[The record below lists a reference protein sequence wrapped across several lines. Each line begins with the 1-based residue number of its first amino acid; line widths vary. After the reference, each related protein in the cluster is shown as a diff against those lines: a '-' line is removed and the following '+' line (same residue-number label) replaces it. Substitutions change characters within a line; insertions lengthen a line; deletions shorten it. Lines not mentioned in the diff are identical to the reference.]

1 MSYQFEMVQGPTHIE
16 FEAASSG
23 RLLKFS
29 GARLARAEVN
39 KNSDRITPKGIGELA
54 ATVAGTPIDVEH
66 EDLAICGIFTAG
78 APVEDPV
85 LGTLLEVSG
94 LVHADRYP
102 DIAAGMQ
109 SGALSLSIEADG
121 SSANCSVCN
130 QTFGS
135 SDKYCEHLKN
145 KFKSGAVRTVEGLI
159 ALGGGVVKY
168 PAGNGTDFKNA
179 SIKFV
184 ASQADPPAAPPT
196 PAPVEAHMKNCPYCK
211 TTLTAA
217 VDKCPNPAC
226 AKGLNIEAMSEGLE
240 SALADL
246 ARVGTEANSRLNTEV
261 AKVTTDKDAA
271 LAQVT
276 TLTASLAEAT
286 AKLATAETA
295 RVAAEQ
301 ASRRQRLGARV
312 TDEVW
317 EAKKAT
323 LLAMDEASFAT
334 MLELTPAPAGGKPAQ
349 PAGVR
354 LEADQQEQS
363 EDRTVKITGL

>member
-1 MSYQFEMVQGPTHIE
+1 MSYQFEMVQGPTHVE
-16 FEAASSG
+16 FEAASAG

-78 APVEDPV
+78 LPVEDPV

-121 SSANCSVCN
+121 ASAGCSICGKA
-130 QTFGS
+130 FGS
-135 SDKYCEHLKN
+135 SDAYCEHLKN
-145 KFKSGAVRTVEGLI
+145 KFKSGAIRTVEGLT
-159 ALGGGVVKY
+159 ALGGGIVRY
-168 PAGNGTDFKNA
+168 PAGNGTDFSNA
-179 SIKFV
+179 AIRFV

-196 PAPVEAHMKNCPYCK
+196 PAPVEAHMKHCPYCK

-217 VDKCPNPAC
+217 VDACPNPAC
-226 AKGLNIEAMSEGLE
+226 AKSLTLEAMSEGLQ
-240 SALADL
+240 SAMADL
-246 ARVGTEANSRLNTEV
+246 ARVGTEANTRLNTEV
-261 AKVTTDKDAA
+261 AKVTADKEAAA
-271 LAQVT
+271 LQIT
-276 TLTASLAEAT
+276 TLTASLEAAT
-286 AKLATAETA
+286 TKLA
-295 RVAAEQ
+295 AAEKARTDAEL
-301 ASRRQRLGARV
+301 ASRRTRLGARV
-312 TDEVW
+312 TDAVW

-323 LLAMDEASFAT
+323 LLAMDEATFAT
-334 MLELTPAPAGGKPAQ
+334 MLELTPAPAQAARPA
-349 PAGVR
+349 AGVR
-354 LEADQQEQS
+354 LDADQGAA
-363 EDRTVKITGL
+363 EDDHTVKIVGL